1 MYKKRRILLGL
12 FLVLALTA
20 SLTGVVGADDTTVP
34 PTETPTGG
42 EVLTEEPP
50 PVEPPAPT
58 AEPTQQPTLEPTIE
72 PTLQPTDVPSDTPTT
87 EPPGWPTATVT
98 EPPTPSLPPFIVSD
112 KADYMPG
119 EAVILTSGNW
129 QPGESVHI
137 VVNDDVG
144 QSWGISTDVQADVSG
159 AFNAFFYLPNW
170 FVAQYAVT
178 ATGAVSGTATT
189 TFTDKDPNTNIIV
202 TASPSGALGGTF
214 NITRQASNGNTQT
227 SGGTTSQTYG
237 GIQPA
242 SSFSITNI
250 QSPVNGC
257 TYTGANPVTGTAGAA
272 NTTLMVTLTYS
283 CDTTPPDTSITANP
297 TNPSNSSSASF
308 SFTGTDDVTPA
319 GSLTFECKLD
329 GGVFAACT
337 SPKGYS
343 GLSDGSHTFE
353 VRAKDAAL
361 NLDPSPASYTWTVDT
376 TAPVIAPY
384 FDVTEEATSASGA
397 VVSYTSPATSDA
409 VDGAGVASC
418 SPASGSTFAL
428 GDTPVYCDAADAAGN
443 DADQTSFVV
452 HVVDTTAPVIAPY
465 FDVTEEATSA
475 SGAVVSYT
483 SPTTSDAVDGAG
495 VASCSPASGSTFALG
510 NTTVTCNATDAHG
523 NAATPTTFV
532 VKVRYAAAGGMCY
545 GAPGHVILQPINSDS
560 SSVFKKGS
568 TVPAKFRVCD
578 AFGNSIGT
586 PGVVASFK
594 LIQKISGTVSAVDE
608 AVISTTP
615 DTAFR
620 WSSSD
625 QQWIFNINSK
635 NLSAGQTYVYL
646 ITLNDT
652 STIPFRFGLK

>member
-428 GDTPVYCDAADAAGN
+428 G
-443 DADQTSFVV
+443 
-452 HVVDTTAPVIAPY
+452 
-465 FDVTEEATSA
+465 
-475 SGAVVSYT
+475 
-483 SPTTSDAVDGAG
+483 
-495 VASCSPASGSTFALG
+495 